1 MEDTDNAS
9 YTGLSIQLKE
19 IPPQC
24 SWRLLGML
32 NALGR
37 PRLRR
42 TENNSAQF
50 QPAQLS
56 IDQERSENATND
68 ASLHES
74 IEDSTGYD
82 KPQGQRRTEYSVCNL
97 WIAFSPTKNCII
109 KNTSI
114 RHIFS
119 SDIIPTIIYHL
130 ISAILFPS

>member
-1 MEDTDNAS
+1 MEEEAPGGRYSQRKLYWPVHSAQGDTTTMLMAS
-9 YTGLSIQLKE
+9 VGHVECIGTS
-19 IPPQC
+19 
-24 SWRLLGML
+24 
-32 NALGR
+32 
-37 PRLRR
+37 RLRC

-74 IEDSTGYD
+74 IEDSTGYN
-82 KPQGQRRTEYSVCNL
+82 KLQGQRRTEYSVCNL
-97 WIAFSPTKNCII
+97 WIAFSPTKNCVI

-119 SDIIPTIIYHL
+119 SSIDAL
-130 ISAILFPS
+130 R